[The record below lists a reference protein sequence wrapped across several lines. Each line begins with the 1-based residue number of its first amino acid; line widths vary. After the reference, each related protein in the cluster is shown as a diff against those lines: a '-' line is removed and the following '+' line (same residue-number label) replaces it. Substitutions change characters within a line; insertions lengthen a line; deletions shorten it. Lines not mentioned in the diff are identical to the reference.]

1 MITYSDMIALSD
13 YFRQL
18 TLIIEALKD
27 ALIRIEPDDRFVL
40 ERELLITD
48 LLIDEQEKVLLRFQ
62 DHISELRNE
71 DIRENLAAVAQKSP
85 HVLEYLE
92 RDD

>member
-27 ALIRIEPDDRFVL
+27 ALVRIEPDDQFVL

-62 DHISELRNE
+62 GHISELRNG
-71 DIRENLAAVAQKSP
+71 DIRANLAAIAQKSP
-85 HVLEYLE
+85 HVLEYLDG
-92 RDD
+92 DD